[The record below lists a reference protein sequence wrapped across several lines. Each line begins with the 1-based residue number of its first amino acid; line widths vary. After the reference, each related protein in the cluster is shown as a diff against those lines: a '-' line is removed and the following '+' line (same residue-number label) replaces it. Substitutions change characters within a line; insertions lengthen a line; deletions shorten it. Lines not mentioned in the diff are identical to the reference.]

1 MIIKNF
7 EINNHINS
15 EKNFFLFYG
24 INSGFIDETINKYFK
39 PNYLENIVIYDETDA
54 ISNENLIKE
63 SVFNKSL
70 FDEKK
75 LIIINRVTDK
85 IFFLIKE
92 LFENNVKDTKILLR
106 SNKLEK
112 KSKLRNF
119 FEKEKNLI
127 ICAFYEDN
135 YQSLLSI
142 VQKTLKEKK
151 INISNKSID
160 LIIERSNGNRIN
172 IKNELGKIE
181 LYAKNNKEISLENII
196 KLTNLGK
203 NYDIS
208 ELVDQNL
215 LKNKKKTIKI
225 LNENNLNIEENILIL
240 KTYLNKLKRLK
251 KLKND
256 LKKNKNVD
264 QVLSS
269 TRPPIFWKDLILIK
283 QQLGTWSIAEIKIL
297 INKINDLE
305 LIIKKNNQISDWL
318 LNNFILESLLT
329 ANNTA

>member
-1 MIIKNF
+1 
-7 EINNHINS
+7 
-15 EKNFFLFYG
+15 
-24 INSGFIDETINKYFK
+24 
-39 PNYLENIVIYDETDA
+39 
-54 ISNENLIKE
+54 
-63 SVFNKSL
+63 
-70 FDEKK
+70 
-75 LIIINRVTDK
+75 
-85 IFFLIKE
+85 
-92 LFENNVKDTKILLR
+92 
-106 SNKLEK
+106 
-112 KSKLRNF
+112 
-119 FEKEKNLI
+119 
-127 ICAFYEDN
+127 
-135 YQSLLSI
+135 
-142 VQKTLKEKK
+142 
-151 INISNKSID
+151 

-196 KLTNLGK
+196 KLTNLGN

>member
-1 MIIKNF
+1 MIVKKFDLNK
-7 EINNHINS
+7 HVNS
-15 EKNFFLFYG
+15 DKNFFLLYG
-24 INSGFIDETINKYFK
+24 VNTGLINETINKYFK
-39 PNYLENIVIYDETDA
+39 QNYLNNIIIYDEAEA
-54 ISNENLIKE
+54 IYNVNLIKE
-63 SVFNKSL
+63 LIFNKSF
-70 FDEKK
+70 FDDKK
-75 LIIINRVTDK
+75 LIIINKATDK
-85 IFFLIKE
+85 ILYLIEE
-92 LFENNVKDTKILLR
+92 LVENNIKDIKILLK

-112 KSKLRNF
+112 KSKLRSF

-196 KLTNLGK
+196 KLTNLGN

>member
-1 MIIKNF
+1 
-7 EINNHINS
+7 
-15 EKNFFLFYG
+15 
-24 INSGFIDETINKYFK
+24 
-39 PNYLENIVIYDETDA
+39 
-54 ISNENLIKE
+54 
-63 SVFNKSL
+63 
-70 FDEKK
+70 
-75 LIIINRVTDK
+75 
-85 IFFLIKE
+85 
-92 LFENNVKDTKILLR
+92 
-106 SNKLEK
+106 
-112 KSKLRNF
+112 
-119 FEKEKNLI
+119 
-127 ICAFYEDN
+127 
-135 YQSLLSI
+135 
-142 VQKTLKEKK
+142 
-151 INISNKSID
+151 
-160 LIIERSNGNRIN
+160 
-172 IKNELGKIE
+172 

-196 KLTNLGK
+196 KLTNLGN

>member
-1 MIIKNF
+1 M
-7 EINNHINS
+7 
-15 EKNFFLFYG
+15 
-24 INSGFIDETINKYFK
+24 
-39 PNYLENIVIYDETDA
+39 
-54 ISNENLIKE
+54 
-63 SVFNKSL
+63 
-70 FDEKK
+70 
-75 LIIINRVTDK
+75 
-85 IFFLIKE
+85 
-92 LFENNVKDTKILLR
+92 
-106 SNKLEK
+106 
-112 KSKLRNF
+112 
-119 FEKEKNLI
+119 
-127 ICAFYEDN
+127 
-135 YQSLLSI
+135 
-142 VQKTLKEKK
+142 
-151 INISNKSID
+151 
-160 LIIERSNGNRIN
+160 
-172 IKNELGKIE
+172 
-181 LYAKNNKEISLENII
+181 YAKNNKEISLENII
-196 KLTNLGK
+196 KLTNLGN

>member
-1 MIIKNF
+1 
-7 EINNHINS
+7 
-15 EKNFFLFYG
+15 
-24 INSGFIDETINKYFK
+24 
-39 PNYLENIVIYDETDA
+39 
-54 ISNENLIKE
+54 
-63 SVFNKSL
+63 
-70 FDEKK
+70 
-75 LIIINRVTDK
+75 
-85 IFFLIKE
+85 
-92 LFENNVKDTKILLR
+92 
-106 SNKLEK
+106 
-112 KSKLRNF
+112 LRNF

>member
-54 ISNENLIKE
+54 ISNENLITE

-85 IFFLIKE
+85 IFFLIKK

-196 KLTNLGK
+196 KLTNL
-203 NYDIS
+203 
-208 ELVDQNL
+208 
-215 LKNKKKTIKI
+215 
-225 LNENNLNIEENILIL
+225 
-240 KTYLNKLKRLK
+240 
-251 KLKND
+251 
-256 LKKNKNVD
+256 
-264 QVLSS
+264 
-269 TRPPIFWKDLILIK
+269 
-283 QQLGTWSIAEIKIL
+283 
-297 INKINDLE
+297 
-305 LIIKKNNQISDWL
+305 
-318 LNNFILESLLT
+318 
-329 ANNTA
+329 